1 MDRLRLQGMRF
12 FVHVGSTEAER
23 EAGHHLEIDI
33 EIALDLREAGEAD
46 ALEATV
52 DYSAVHA
59 ALGAALDGQRYTL
72 LEAVAQEAA
81 RAAAGALD
89 QPVEELVVR
98 VRKPGPPVP
107 GGVMDHAE
115 VEIRREPPL
124 DGG

>member
-23 EAGHHLEIDI
+23 EAGHHLEVDL
-33 EIALDLREAGEAD
+33 ELALDLREAGEAD
-46 ALEATV
+46 DLEATV

-59 ALGAALDGQRYTL
+59 ALEAALAGERFTL
-72 LEAVAQEAA
+72 LEAVAHEAA
-81 RAAAGALD
+81 RAAAGALN

-98 VRKPGPPVP
+98 ARKPAPPVP

-124 DGG
+124 DDG